1 MDAGDVD
8 PMRGV
13 DRIRDTARRLAE
25 KDTGRGEKPAEP
37 KPAR

>member
-8 PMRGV
+8 PRAGLE
-13 DRIRDTARRLAE
+13 RIRDTARRLAE
-25 KDTGRGEKPAEP
+25 KDTGRGEKPADP